1 MEATSPKWTEGSDP
15 SGLEELQTKALRPL
29 RGDETLTTMNRHEL
43 KDIVARRIV
52 DEHRK
57 HGKSLADGNEWAAIA
72 AAKIIGT
79 LNDIGALAAA
89 KEEHGKHE
97 ICPPH
102 VIYEAVGG
110 GMICSG
116 CEQRFAPANGLD
128 VEGVMRLVNE
138 HDLLL
143 FNTNRGR
150 ENFRKALEALPQA
163 KPSGI
168 DVEGVMKAIKEVVFL
183 RDDQDERIRKALE
196 AHAEKGGDNLRTDTC
211 DPDCR
216 DHGGIEGC
224 SCSECSTPLG
234 PPVFMTY
241 CGGCGKKVNW
251 PEGTDMM
258 PSEWAYPQ
266 RKDAE
271 KEDSNLRKPW
281 PYTPTEE
288 LARRVPPDTDKG

>member
-1 MEATSPKWTEGSDP
+1 M
-15 SGLEELQTKALRPL
+15 

-116 CEQRFAPANGLD
+116 CEQRFAPAKGLD
-128 VEGVMRLVNE
+128 V
-138 HDLLL
+138 D
-143 FNTNRGR
+143 
-150 ENFRKALEALPQA
+150 
-163 KPSGI
+163 
-168 DVEGVMKAIKEVVFL
+168 GVMKIVEREVLTHQRISETL
-183 RDDQDERIRKALE
+183 RGIRKALE
-196 AHAEKGGDNLRTDTC
+196 ANAEKGGDNLRTDTC
-211 DPDCR
+211 EPDCR

>member
-1 MEATSPKWTEGSDP
+1 M
-15 SGLEELQTKALRPL
+15 

-116 CEQRFAPANGLD
+116 CEQRFAPAKGLD
-128 VEGVMRLVNE
+128 V
-138 HDLLL
+138 D
-143 FNTNRGR
+143 
-150 ENFRKALEALPQA
+150 
-163 KPSGI
+163 
-168 DVEGVMKAIKEVVFL
+168 GVMKIVEREVLTHQRISETL
-183 RDDQDERIRKALE
+183 RGIRKALE
-196 AHAEKGGDNLRTDTC
+196 AHAEKGGDNLR
-211 DPDCR
+211 
-216 DHGGIEGC
+216 
-224 SCSECSTPLG
+224 
-234 PPVFMTY
+234 
-241 CGGCGKKVNW
+241 
-251 PEGTDMM
+251 
-258 PSEWAYPQ
+258 
-266 RKDAE
+266 
-271 KEDSNLRKPW
+271 
-281 PYTPTEE
+281 
-288 LARRVPPDTDKG
+288 KG

>member
-1 MEATSPKWTEGSDP
+1 MSATKRLIEAV
-15 SGLEELQTKALRPL
+15 EEVFRLSQLDYD
-29 RGDETLTTMNRHEL
+29 GI
-43 KDIVARRIV
+43 DILVQR
-52 DEHRK
+52 
-57 HGKSLADGNEWAAIA
+57 SAANQEV
-72 AAKIIGT
+72 KE
-79 LNDIGALAAA
+79 ALAAA

-116 CEQRFAPANGLD
+116 CEQRFAPAKGLD
-128 VEGVMRLVNE
+128 V
-138 HDLLL
+138 D
-143 FNTNRGR
+143 
-150 ENFRKALEALPQA
+150 
-163 KPSGI
+163 
-168 DVEGVMKAIKEVVFL
+168 GVMKAVEREVLTHQRISETL
-183 RDDQDERIRKALE
+183 RGIRKALE

-211 DPDCR
+211 EPDCR

-234 PPVFMTY
+234 PPVLMTY
-241 CGGCGKKVNW
+241 CGGCGRKVNW